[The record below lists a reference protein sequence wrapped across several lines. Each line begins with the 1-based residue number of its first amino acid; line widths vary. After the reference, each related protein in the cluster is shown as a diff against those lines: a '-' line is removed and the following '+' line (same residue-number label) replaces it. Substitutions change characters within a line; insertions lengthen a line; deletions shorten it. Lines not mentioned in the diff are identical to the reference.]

1 LRLSLQVGLWGLA
14 FAISLLGCF
23 YLRSFA
29 LRRSLVDV
37 PNERSL
43 HAVPVPRIGGVALC
57 VAVWVCGAAA
67 FAITGE
73 REILVWLLLA
83 VPVFVVGLVDDL
95 RPVSAGVRFGL
106 QIAVA
111 VAFVV
116 AVGLPSRF
124 CFWPGATLAVPAA
137 LSYPLAVIW
146 IVGVVNIYNFMD
158 GMDGIAAV
166 QAVGAAVALSVGLST
181 HHAGLAFVAAS
192 FVAAAAGF
200 FVHNAPKARIFLGDA
215 GSTVLGFTFATFP
228 LVGSGDGSV
237 PVLAGPVAL
246 APFLLDGT
254 FTLIRRARRGEK
266 VWQAHRTHLYQRAVA
281 TGLTHGDVL
290 LRYAAWTAVAMGA
303 SIVVQRGTGRETAA
317 AVGAV
322 LLGLFLVWRW
332 VVSREHAR
340 AA

>member
-1 LRLSLQVGLWGLA
+1 MA
-14 FAISLLGCF
+14 FVVAALGCA

-29 LRRSLVDV
+29 IRRSLVDV

-57 VAVWVCGAAA
+57 LAVWVCAAA
-67 FAITGE
+67 AYVATRE

-83 VPVFVVGLVDDL
+83 VPVFVVGLVDDV

-106 QIAVA
+106 QLAVA
-111 VAFVV
+111 TVFVV
-116 AVGLPSRF
+116 VVGLPASF
-124 CFWPGATLAVPAA
+124 CFWPGFTVAVPGL
-137 LSYPLAVIW
+137 LSYPLAVVW
-146 IVGVVNIYNFMD
+146 IVGVLNIYNFMD

-166 QAVGAAVALSVGLST
+166 QAMGAGVALAVGLAAG
-181 HHAGLAFVAAS
+181 HAGLSFVAAS

-228 LVGSGDGSV
+228 LVGSGDGSI

-254 FTLIRRARRGEK
+254 FTLLRRARRGEK
-266 VWQAHRTHLYQRAVA
+266 VWQAHRSHLYQRAVA

-290 LRYAAWTAVAMGA
+290 LRYACWTALSLGA
-303 SIVVQRGTGRETAA
+303 SIAIQNGSGAVVAA

-332 VVSREHAR
+332 VLAREAR
-340 AA
+340 QTPRV